1 MITST
6 EVMSLI
12 RIIRAAFVG
21 IAALHC
27 SHLCGCQ
34 TTAIELQ
41 WIAMY
46 HQKVVDRDC
55 DCGHFQAVVS
65 PTSVAMGALGAA
77 TRGRA

>member
-1 MITST
+1 MRTDDLTIQTPIITST

-46 HQKVVDRDC
+46 TKR
-55 DCGHFQAVVS
+55 
-65 PTSVAMGALGAA
+65 L
-77 TRGRA
+77 